1 MFDLQRYLS
10 IFHQTWLSALDD
22 SQVVKVTRILVTA
35 LYFIIPWTVEIPKGV
50 TFIFLTDQD
59 PNLAQTSHANNLR
72 IFVLLELLFIIYV
85 QVKVELYD
93 RNTGPIHHDERNKD
107 EGGFTYSKT
116 TLRFVMVLSTITLLA
131 VIFWFFI
138 ARGNADD
145 LVLSRLRVQLLVQL
159 VASLIIPI
167 ILISRNPNMTKF
179 FKDQYKYI
187 FFYLRIKTES

>member
-1 MFDLQRYLS
+1 M
-10 IFHQTWLSALDD
+10 
-22 SQVVKVTRILVTA
+22 TA
-35 LYFIIPWTVEIPKGV
+35 LYLIIPWTVEIPKGV

-59 PNLAQTSHANNLR
+59 PKLAQTSHANNLR
-72 IFVLLELLFIIYV
+72 IFVLLELLFIIFV

-93 RNTGPIHHDERNKD
+93 RGSDTFHQDEF
-107 EGGFTYSKT
+107 EVEEEGFTYSKT
-116 TLRFVMVLSTITLLA
+116 TLRFVMALSTITLLA
-131 VIFWFFI
+131 IIFWFFI
-138 ARGNADD
+138 ARGNAND

-187 FFYLRIKTES
+187 FSL

>member
-1 MFDLQRYLS
+1 M
-10 IFHQTWLSALDD
+10 
-22 SQVVKVTRILVTA
+22 
-35 LYFIIPWTVEIPKGV
+35 
-50 TFIFLTDQD
+50 
-59 PNLAQTSHANNLR
+59 
-72 IFVLLELLFIIYV
+72 FIIYV

-93 RNTGPIHHDERNKD
+93 RNTGPIHHDEHNEDKI
-107 EGGFTYSKT
+107 GFTYSKT

-179 FKDQYKYI
+179 FKDQYKCI
-187 FFYLRIKTES
+187 FSI